1 MNKFQLLVNKLLN
14 ENDGGAAPVGNVT
27 GTNTAGSGGAFGN
40 AVDFNK
46 VDTKYLMSTA
56 TPKSKKKKKKF
67 FPKIAKRTFPEKIV
81 TR

>member
-14 ENDGGAAPVGNVT
+14 ENEAPVGNT
-27 GTNTAGSGGAFGN
+27 SGTNIAGSSGAFGK

-67 FPKIAKRTFPEKIV
+67 FPKVIKRTFPEKIV
-81 TR
+81 TK

>member
-1 MNKFQLLVNKLLN
+1 MIKFQLLVNKLLN
-14 ENDGGAAPVGNVT
+14 ENEAAVGNVS
-27 GTNTAGSGGAFGN
+27 GSNTAGSGGSFGT

-67 FPKIAKRTFPEKIV
+67 FPKVVKRTFPEKMI

>member
-14 ENDGGAAPVGNVT
+14 ENSAPIGNVS
-27 GTNTAGSGGAFGN
+27 GTNTAGSGGSFGK
-40 AVDFNK
+40 AIDFNK

-56 TPKSKKKKKKF
+56 VPKSKKKKKKF
-67 FPKIAKRTFPEKIV
+67 FPKIVKRTFPEKIV

>member
-14 ENDGGAAPVGNVT
+14 ENEAAM
-27 GTNTAGSGGAFGN
+27 GTNTAGSGGSFGT
-40 AVDFNK
+40 AVDFNE

-67 FPKIAKRTFPEKIV
+67 FPKVVKRTFPEKII